1 MLRGARQDWS
11 PPDWLDQR
19 LVLAEA
25 RAEAM
30 AGNPAAARRAV
41 SRCTTMPAVDA
52 AVARAYAWAAAGD
65 LAAARRELG
74 HVFEAAAT
82 EPARSVDRVMLDAL
96 LLDARIRY
104 ATGEHGAGRVSLAR
118 ALCIARGED
127 IRLPFD
133 MEHSW
138 LFPVLRADPEL
149 ARGYQSL
156 SQPDGAAERAHGAGP
171 LAATMAEPAL
181 IEPLTEREQEVL
193 RRVAQLMS
201 TEEIANELYISVN
214 TVKTHLKSVHRKL
227 AVTHR
232 REAVRRAMQLKLL

>member
-1 MLRGARQDWS
+1 
-11 PPDWLDQR
+11 
-19 LVLAEA
+19 
-25 RAEAM
+25 
-30 AGNPAAARRAV
+30 
-41 SRCTTMPAVDA
+41 
-52 AVARAYAWAAAGD
+52 
-65 LAAARRELG
+65 
-74 HVFEAAAT
+74 
-82 EPARSVDRVMLDAL
+82 MLDAL

-104 ATGEHGAGRVSLAR
+104 ATGERGAGRVSLAR

-149 ARGYQSL
+149 ARDYQSL
-156 SQPDGAAERAHGAGP
+156 SQPDGAAQRAPGAGP

-193 RRVAQLMS
+193 RRVAQLLS